1 MKLSRIEPGKTMKKM
16 RKAMRQSSLRNGGDL
31 VKKVAGLM
39 ALMALCLSTPSAS
52 YGRTYILSPMADATV
67 YSWDTDNH
75 GGDTMLFVQTDN
87 DIPRLFTT
95 FLKFNLNGLPS
106 GAIITG
112 ATLNLYCW
120 YNSSVTDI
128 SLYYVA
134 DDSWEEY
141 NITFNSRPEIILPPI
156 AQVTP
161 SLGWNSW
168 NLMANANWTPETDGV
183 LSLNLTSDGPYDEA
197 AAFCS
202 REYTTNL
209 NLRPYLKVTIAG
221 HNPSSAITGLLLLE

>member
-1 MKLSRIEPGKTMKKM
+1 MNKR
-16 RKAMRQSSLRNGGDL
+16 RKAMIKSNLRNDGGFIKRAAAL
-31 VKKVAGLM
+31 T
-39 ALMALCLSTPSAS
+39 ALMALCLAVPSAS
-52 YGRTYILSPMADATV
+52 YGRTYILLPMADATV
-67 YSWDTDNH
+67 YSWDENSNFGNETS
-75 GGDTMLFVQTDN
+75 LYVQTDN
-87 DIPRLFTT
+87 DIPILLTI

-141 NITFNSRPEIILPPI
+141 DITFLSRPEIIYPPS
-156 AQVTP
+156 AQGTP
-161 SLGWNSW
+161 SLGWKSW
-168 NLMANANWTPETDGV
+168 NLMANAKWTPETDGV
-183 LSLNLTSDGPYDEA
+183 LSLNLTSDGPYDET
-197 AAFCS
+197 AAFYS

-221 HNPSSAITGLLLLE
+221 HNPSSGITGLLLLE